1 MYAHISIS
9 WDADVSVTTTM
20 VIIFWE
26 CLKFYQI
33 FLLPQLKRSLIIS
46 NKLVYTSCL
55 KSCQTTE
62 DLGSWEI
69 RKDQNNLK
77 TSWNYN
83 LVPSLQRNFV
93 NTSKRL
99 LKNGNGTFA
108 VVRYFTEK
116 VEFFSNILSVVVS
129 RKSVLLLTCSRLLQ
143 IWFVWQF
150 L

>member
-33 FLLPQLKRSLIIS
+33 FLLPQLKWSLIIS

-55 KSCQTTE
+55 KSCWMTE

-129 RKSVLLLTCSRLLQ
+129 RNSVLLLTCSRLLQ